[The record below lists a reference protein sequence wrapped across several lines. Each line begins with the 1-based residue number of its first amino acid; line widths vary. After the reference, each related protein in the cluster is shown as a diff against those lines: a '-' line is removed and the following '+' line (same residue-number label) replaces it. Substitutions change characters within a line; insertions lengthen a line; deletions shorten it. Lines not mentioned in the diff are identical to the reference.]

1 MVTINAHIAK
11 EKYQTTIKSAT
22 NLIVADEPEENGG
35 NDFGFSPSELLAA
48 SLGACTSITL
58 RMYADRKGWDLEDL
72 NVEVSFTRDP
82 EKNMST
88 FTRKIK
94 FTGSLT
100 GEQKERL
107 MKIADSCPTHKA
119 LTNPITVNTEQV
131 A

>member
-11 EKYQTTIKSAT
+11 EKYQTTIKSST
-22 NLIVADEPEENGG
+22 NLLVADEPEENGG

-58 RMYADRKGWDLEDL
+58 RMYADRKGWDMADV

-88 FTRKIK
+88 FTRKIQ
-94 FTGSLT
+94 FTGNLT
-100 GEQKERL
+100 DEQKERL
-107 MKIADSCPTHKA
+107 MKIADNCPTHKA

-131 A
+131 G

>member
-22 NLIVADEPEENGG
+22 NLLVADEPEENGG

-58 RMYADRKGWDLEDL
+58 RMYADKKGWDMADV

-88 FTRKIK
+88 FTRKIQ
-94 FTGSLT
+94 FTGNLT
-100 GEQKERL
+100 DEQKERL